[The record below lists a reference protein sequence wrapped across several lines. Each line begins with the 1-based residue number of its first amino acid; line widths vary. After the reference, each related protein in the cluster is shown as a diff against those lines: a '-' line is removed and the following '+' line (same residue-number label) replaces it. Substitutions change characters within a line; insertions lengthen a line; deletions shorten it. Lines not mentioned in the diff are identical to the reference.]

1 MASIFPDRGTY
12 ARINNRIQAHTVRLI
27 DADGTQ
33 VGIKPL
39 AEALSFARS
48 RGMDLIEIAPAAN
61 PPVCKVLDYS
71 KYRYEQDKKKKEGRK
86 KQKAGLLKEIQL
98 RPRIATHD
106 LEVKVRHIEEFL
118 KEHDKVRITV
128 IFRGRENQH
137 KDLGAKLLNQVR
149 ERLAEVA
156 DVEQHPAL
164 DRNRLSMMLVPK
176 K

>member
-1 MASIFPDRGTY
+1 MASIFQDRGSY
-12 ARINNRIQAHTVRLI
+12 VRINNRIQAHTVRLI
-27 DADGTQ
+27 DSDGTQ

-39 AEALSFARS
+39 AEALSFART
-48 RGMDLIEIAPAAN
+48 RGMDLIEIAPGAN

-71 KYRYEQDKKKKEGRK
+71 KYRYEQEKKKKEGRK

-106 LEVKVRHIEEFL
+106 LDVKLRHVEEFL

-137 KDLGAKLLNQVR
+137 KDLGAKLLSQVQA
-149 ERLAEVA
+149 RLAEVA
-156 DVEQHPAL
+156 DVEQKPSL